1 MASDLKKNLSRL
13 SKRGPHRVLVGDM
26 DYAGLPGK
34 IYTPAEGN
42 ALPAVAFGHDWMTK
56 VESYHG
62 TLRHL
67 ASWGI
72 VVAAPSTEMGIA
84 PNHAGFAR
92 DMTSALQVLTGV
104 KLGEGKA
111 TVSPGKLGVV
121 GHGMGGG
128 TAVLT
133 AAGRSQVKA
142 CVALYPASTTPSSEA
157 AASVAG
163 IPGLILGSG
172 ETSLIEAGNPAALA
186 EAWRGPVCYREI
198 DKATQIGFTESIGP
212 KLALGMGLPQYSQI
226 DTARGL
232 MTGFLLA
239 ALAGEKKYRDFMDPE
254 ATAKKVSSYWGEE
267 LHAKATRYRPES

>member
-56 VESYHG
+56 VDSYHG

-72 VVAAPSTEMGIA
+72 VVAAPNTETGLT

-92 DMTSALQVLTGV
+92 DLTSALQVLTGV

-128 TAVLT
+128 AAVLT

-142 CVALYPASTTPSSEA
+142 CAALYPAATSPSAEDA
-157 AASVAG
+157 ARVVN
-163 IPGLILGSG
+163 IPGLILGAG
-172 ETSLIEAGNPAALA
+172 EDSLLEAGNPAALA
-186 EAWRGPVCYREI
+186 EAWKGEVCYREI
-198 DKATQIGFTESIGP
+198 DKSTQVGFSEAIAP
-212 KLALGMGLPQYSQI
+212 KLALGLGLPQYGAI

-232 MTGFLLA
+232 LTGFLLA
-239 ALAGEKKYRDFMDPE
+239 TLAGERKYRDFADPE
-254 ATAKKVSSYWGEE
+254 ASAKHVTSYWGEE
-267 LHAKATRYRPES
+267 LHEKATRYRSDD